1 MAEVAAR
8 RVLNPFDADIAIEPL
23 GEGRFG
29 AVIRENWWVGRG
41 PNGGYVAAIV
51 INALGAVEPERPPR
65 SLSLHYLRPPAAG
78 PAEIAVT
85 TERRGKAASFLSARL
100 EQQGKVFVSAIAA
113 FSDPLEGPSYE
124 AREMPAARPPE
135 ELPRLIPEEQGLP
148 AFFENYEMV
157 PAIGSPP
164 FRSAEQ
170 PLTGGWIRSRE
181 PRVLDAPLAA
191 AILDAW
197 IPTAFIVLDR
207 PHPAPTLDLTIH
219 FRTPLPPPG
228 SEPGDWYLSVF
239 RSSLARDGFFDEDG
253 ELWSA
258 DGRLLA
264 QSRQLALLLG

>member
-8 RVLNPFDADIAIEPL
+8 RALNPFDADIAVEPL
-23 GEGRFG
+23 AEGRFG

-41 PNGGYVAAIV
+41 PNGGYVAALL
-51 INALGAVEPERPPR
+51 INALGALETERPLR
-65 SLSLHYLRPPAAG
+65 SLSIHYLRPPAAG
-78 PAEIAVT
+78 PAEIAVAV
-85 TERRGKAASFLSARL
+85 ERRGRAASFLSARL
-100 EQQGKVFVSAIAA
+100 EQQGKVFVSAMAA
-113 FSDPLEGPSYE
+113 FSDPWEGPSYE
-124 AREMPAARPPE
+124 AYEMPEVRPPE
-135 ELPRLIPEEQGLP
+135 ELSRLVPEEQDLP
-148 AFFENYEMV
+148 ASFGNYEAV

-164 FRSAEQ
+164 FLSAEQ

-181 PRVLDAPLAA
+181 PRELDAPLAA

-207 PHPAPTLDLTIH
+207 AHPAPTLDLTIH
-219 FRTPLPPPG
+219 FRAPLPPPG
-228 SEPGDWYLSVF
+228 SGPGDWYLGVF
-239 RSSLARDGFFDEDG
+239 RSGLARDGFFDEDG